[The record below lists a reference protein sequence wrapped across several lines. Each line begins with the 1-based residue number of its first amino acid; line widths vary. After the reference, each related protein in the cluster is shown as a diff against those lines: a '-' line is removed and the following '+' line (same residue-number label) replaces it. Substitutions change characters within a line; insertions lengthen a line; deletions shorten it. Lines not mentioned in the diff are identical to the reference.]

1 MEKSMLYM
9 ERGQEAKKV
18 ISLNDGL
25 EDPKELM
32 PAAMVIPVH
41 VL

>member
-9 ERGQEAKKV
+9 ERGQEAKKA
-18 ISLNDGL
+18 ISLDDGL
-25 EDPKELM
+25 EDPEELM